1 MCRKQIG
8 NHKKLSRLGVKS
20 FLLEQIPLQ
29 KGLGVQDSQ
38 QEVISGLTC
47 EGTVSFPDFCLS

>member
-1 MCRKQIG
+1 MQKANRKSQ
-8 NHKKLSRLGVKS
+8 KLFCLGAKS

-47 EGTVSFPDFCLS
+47 EETVSFPDFCLF